1 MVHIVRNMQVC
12 LNIVVAHYVQYT
24 LRAAGLSK
32 VVGCSCAEVA
42 SAFHL
47 VEVGTVVSNV
57 PHGTSGVEVR
67 DDAHD
72 GVDARQGRRSEARRH
87 VRRVGFVA
95 RQVRV
100 LREGGVLVHVSFLAQ
115 AGNDRSARPYCAQ
128 YAGHLAAA
136 TTASCALH
144 DGVVRLQPLAQQERD
159 AFHFVLAALTV
170 LVDGN
175 DARVQCQRVAA
186 LPAFL
191 LVDADCVVPCAAV
204 PRTRGVQ
211 DTAVL
216 QGGRP
221 DETHRRQGIWLGA
234 VLGNQVCSQLRT
246 NTTNAGVNSG
256 NVARDMCI
264 L

>member
-24 LRAAGLSK
+24 LLAAGLSK

-72 GVDARQGRRSEARRH
+72 GVDSLQGRRSEALRH

-100 LREGGVLVHVSFLAQ
+100 LREGGVLVHVACLAQ
-115 AGNDRSARPYCAQ
+115 AANDQSARPYSAQ
-128 YAGHLAAA
+128 YASTWTRLRRPARSTMG
-136 TTASCALH
+136 SCASSH
-144 DGVVRLQPLAQQERD
+144 SHSTSGMPSIS
-159 AFHFVLAALTV
+159 
-170 LVDGN
+170 
-175 DARVQCQRVAA
+175 CW
-186 LPAFL
+186 LP
-191 LVDADCVVPCAAV
+191 VPY
-204 PRTRGVQ
+204 
-211 DTAVL
+211 
-216 QGGRP
+216 
-221 DETHRRQGIWLGA
+221 W
-234 VLGNQVCSQLRT
+234 
-246 NTTNAGVNSG
+246 
-256 NVARDMCI
+256 
-264 L
+264 